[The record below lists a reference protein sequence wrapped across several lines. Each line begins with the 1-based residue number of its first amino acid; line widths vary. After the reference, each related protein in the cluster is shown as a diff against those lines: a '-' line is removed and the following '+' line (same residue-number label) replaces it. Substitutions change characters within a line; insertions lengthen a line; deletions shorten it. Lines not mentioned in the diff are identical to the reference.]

1 MNNFTLLKS
10 EISIYFDWY
19 FHEYLKWLFTPKK
32 WDLKKFR
39 EYIVYFSFI
48 NSRSKNN
55 SIEEFN
61 RVLSEKNYKPT
72 FSLHE
77 SLEMPSGRNAYIWNS
92 RLVKKICEKNRIV
105 AKSTFFAYKSIDC
118 MEKKSV

>member
-1 MNNFTLLKS
+1 
-10 EISIYFDWY
+10 
-19 FHEYLKWLFTPKK
+19 
-32 WDLKKFR
+32 LKKFR

-77 SLEMPSGRNAYIWNS
+77 SLEMPSGKKCIYLK
-92 RLVKKICEKNRIV
+92 LVKKICEKNRIV